1 MKRRML
7 ACLLALTLIFGL
19 SAALGES
26 TVPGWDGWLIPA
38 ESNEIPENVQSL
50 YDKAMEGLL
59 GVNYE
64 PLLFLGEKEG
74 VYCVFCRA
82 AAVVPDAKTYY
93 TLVYVTE
100 AGLQNVY
107 DIWMDKHAEK
117 PAD

>member
-107 DIWMDKHAEK
+107 DILMDKHAEK